1 MNKLLP
7 PPGTTVPPGMYLGII
22 PFVICQALTLIT
34 IYFLPSTATWLPK
47 ISASF

>member
-22 PFVICQALTLIT
+22 PFLYARPPEWIERGGFEFDTT
-34 IYFLPSTATWLPK
+34 G
-47 ISASF
+47 